1 MDSAVPISIITR
13 EAFRVSFHMLTLL
26 NLPELEQRDIGLLLG
41 VLHGL
46 PCLIMLS
53 FFFSPAAI
61 FQGSSV
67 LTLL

>member
-1 MDSAVPISIITR
+1 
-13 EAFRVSFHMLTLL
+13 MLTLL
-26 NLPELEQRDIGLLLG
+26 TLPEFEQRDIGLLLG
-41 VLHGL
+41 VLYGIGL

-61 FQGSSV
+61 FQGSFV